1 MQYDF
6 VAFGDIVIDAF
17 IKLQD
22 AEEFNNHGVRELC
35 VRFGEKV
42 PFESVTE
49 VLSVGNGP
57 NAAVAAHKIGLKSG
71 LVVHVGDD
79 LNGTRCIDDL
89 KSRGIDTSLISR
101 DAGYVTNYH
110 YVLQFGPERTILIKH
125 AVFPYKLPAFDTPP
139 KWFYLT
145 SLPQETL
152 EHQISIA
159 RYAKENGVKIAF
171 QPGTFQIKLGT
182 EKLKEVYEASEIF
195 FCNKEEAQKILGTE
209 ESDIKKLME
218 GIRMLGPK
226 IVVVTDGPNGS
237 NILYE
242 DGPTSPPPSHE
253 ATEGTAGLRRTSAW
267 HIPMYPDPAPP
278 VSRTGAGDATASTT
292 VAYIIKGLE
301 PKEALMRGLI
311 NAASVVQGVG
321 AQTKLLTDA
330 EIEEWYAKRPADFI
344 ATAL

>member
-1 MQYDF
+1 MFSKRCYTFDYMQYDF

-17 IKLQD
+17 IRLQD
-22 AEEFNNHGVRELC
+22 AEELTNHGVRELC

-57 NAAVAAHKIGLKSG
+57 NAAVAAHKIGLVSG

-79 LNGTRCIDDL
+79 NNGERCIEDL

-101 DAGYVTNYH
+101 DTGFKTNYH
-110 YVLQFGPERTILIKH
+110 YILQFGPERTILIKH
-125 AVFPYKLPAFDTPP
+125 ELYPYTLPSFETPP

-145 SLPQETL
+145 SLPFETL
-152 EHQISIA
+152 DHQLEIA

-182 EKLKEVYEASEIF
+182 EKLKDVYAVTEVF
-195 FCNKEEAQKILGTE
+195 FCNKEEAQKILNTE

-218 GIRMLGPK
+218 GIRALGPK
-226 IVVVTDGPNGS
+226 IVIVTDGPKGS
-237 NILYE
+237 NILDE
-242 DGPTSPPPSHE
+242 SG
-253 ATEGTAGLRRTSAW
+253 AW

-292 VAYIIKGLE
+292 VAYIIKGME
-301 PKEALMRGLI
+301 PKDALMRGLI

-321 AQTKLLTDA
+321 AQTKLLSDT

-344 ATAL
+344 AQSL